1 MEQVLLFLLII
12 GRWLMPRGEVSHD
25 QLSQLLF
32 VYIGIASDI
41 MELFI
46 LFNESYVIQDHI
58 ITYIILGSWS
68 LSLMQFTLVLTV
80 TKGQK
85 TRAVGIAPLSNDVG
99 SADNNGKRCDCC
111 ETEVWSILTSMFM
124 QDAPFLS
131 IRLYVMIK
139 NRTLTYSIL
148 FFTFKN
154 ALILGMQFYRLGV
167 VISNHYGR
175 KDDNGNNEILK
186 KTSTATTIDIE
197 ISTDGE
203 TSPKSNR
210 VESNWDG
217 SPRKK
222 ISRQE
227 RNGVI
232 K

>member
-1 MEQVLLFLLII
+1 
-12 GRWLMPRGEVSHD
+12 MPRGEVSHD

-46 LFNESYVIQDHI
+46 LFNESYVIQDEL

-80 TKGQK
+80 TKGPK
-85 TRAVGIAPLSNDVG
+85 TRAIGIAPLSKP
-99 SADNNGKRCDCC
+99 AENNGKGCNCC

-154 ALILGMQFYRLGV
+154 ALILGMQFYRLVV
-167 VISNHYGR
+167 VIGNHYGR
-175 KDDNGNNEILK
+175 KDDNGSQDIPK
-186 KTSTATTIDIE
+186 KASTATTIDIE

-210 VESNWDG
+210 VGSNWDG

-227 RNGVI
+227 PNGVVKWTNNWSFDLTEFI
-232 K
+232 GIFI